1 MIRRVL
7 ARRRPAFAGLLV
19 IGLVAL
25 AFGVAQALAGTGT
38 ATVPIE
44 KNNDTC
50 GVYIGTSAF
59 GSITF
64 TRDDKTTLR
73 EHVRL
78 TKATPSKTYYF
89 FLFSGSGV
97 CNYLTTLGTVK
108 TDSSG
113 AGEATFTSSTYG
125 HQTFWIFTWDG
136 SGLDVFGESPPV
148 KVDG

>member
-1 MIRRVL
+1 MIRFI
-7 ARRRPAFAGLLV
+7 RRRWRSFAGLLPLV
-19 IGLVAL
+19 LVAL
-25 AFGVAQALAGTGT
+25 AVGVSQVLAGTGT

-44 KNNDTC
+44 KNNSTC
-50 GVYIGTSAF
+50 GTSIGTSAI
-59 GSITF
+59 GSVTY

-89 FLFSGSGV
+89 YLYSGSGV
-97 CNYLTTLGTVK
+97 CNFLTTLGTVK

-125 HQTFWIFTWDG
+125 YQTFWIWTWDG
-136 SGLDVFGESPPV
+136 SVLDVYGEAPPV